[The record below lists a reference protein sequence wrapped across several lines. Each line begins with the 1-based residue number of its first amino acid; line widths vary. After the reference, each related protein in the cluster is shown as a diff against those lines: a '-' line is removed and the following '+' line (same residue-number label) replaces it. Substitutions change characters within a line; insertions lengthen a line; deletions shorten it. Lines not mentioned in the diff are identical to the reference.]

1 MEFLAFHMKNVAK
14 NLCQII
20 QNRKNHTGADCNLP
34 RLVAKRFQRNAAFA
48 AASRALVGA
57 QEIPCRKAKLET
69 AILKAKRVGIG
80 SPNDLEPINDD
91 KMYQN
96 VLSEI

>member
-1 MEFLAFHMKNVAK
+1 MCIKKYSPNPIPK
-14 NLCQII
+14 SQ
-20 QNRKNHTGADCNLP
+20 KNHVQNADCNLP

-69 AILKAKRVGIG
+69 AILKAKTAGIG
-80 SPNDLEPINDD
+80 SPNDLETIND
-91 KMYQN
+91 KKRRIVKCN
-96 VLSEI
+96 K